1 MRSMRTILSLVVAFL
16 ILGMARAETC
26 VTIPGAEQLWTN
38 ASIHWLLIGEVH
50 GSNETPRAFA
60 NLVCDALAHGRDVTV
75 ALERPTSEQAALD
88 GILTKRNLRAAQ
100 NILLAEHGWRDVM
113 DGRASEAML
122 RLLLNL
128 RELRKKHKKLVA
140 TAFDAPFSGGEAG
153 ARDKA
158 MGEAL
163 LAIGE
168 AHPKYLVLV
177 LTGNIHAMQSPQ
189 FGYNVAA
196 MYLPPGER
204 ISLEVTD
211 TGGESWTNSNGACGP
226 SKGGV
231 QTKGKNLPFGIF
243 LDPSLAPYGK
253 VDGVLSLGAP
263 LTSSAPAAGEPSPP
277 PPCRI
282 KYLSEH
288 PDQP

>member
-1 MRSMRTILSLVVAFL
+1 MRTVPILFGGFL
-16 ILGMARAETC
+16 ILGMAGAEKC
-26 VTIPGAEQLWTN
+26 NSIPGAEQLWLN

-60 NLVCDALAHGRDVTV
+60 DLVCDALAHGRNVTV
-75 ALERPTSEQAALD
+75 ALERPTSEQLALD
-88 GILTKRNLRAAQ
+88 GVLTKNDLVEAQ
-100 NILLAEHGWRDVM
+100 KTLLAQHGWREVM

-122 RLLLNL
+122 RLLLTL
-128 RELRKKHKKLVA
+128 RELRKKHRSLAVM
-140 TAFDAPFSGGEAG
+140 AFDAPFSGEEPG
-153 ARDKA
+153 ARDKVL
-158 MGEAL
+158 GETL
-163 LAIGE
+163 LALGK
-168 AHPKYLVLV
+168 AHPKNLIVA

-189 FGYNVAA
+189 FGYDVAA
-196 MYLPPGER
+196 MYLPARER
-204 ISLEVTD
+204 MSLEVTD